1 MRHLD
6 KEECKNNDK
15 KSINVI
21 FSIIFGMTMEI
32 FFIPIVYINLEH
44 LIEKIQ
50 GPYNENHLITCKL

>member
-1 MRHLD
+1 LT
-6 KEECKNNDK
+6 KKNAKMTYK

-50 GPYNENHLITCKL
+50 GPHNENHLITCKL